1 VSYTAYQ
8 AAQASYDSVFIATI
22 TAAVDS
28 PPSSVKNLIVSDVS
42 RRRTSA
48 TASTDFAVAAHLRM
62 THGARHIVL
71 ADAVGM
77 QYTVEVPA
85 SSGVT
90 YDQMSSTLA
99 TSVASGQFT
108 SLLEETATAQDVPAL
123 TTASSSSVQTQD
135 TTPSDLNTGSGDD
148 TTISVGAV
156 VGIAV
161 GGFAALVIG
170 ACLCFCLCKR
180 HTAGARDVQNL
191 DTLHSHGKH
200 VVSCQ
205 SVLSPCNVL
214 HFTTQ
219 PQVTRQR
226 PVPRSPQVLTRSVPN
241 TRAGAQL
248 TTTSALLKISRTPC
262 RARTPPL
269 RLWVAARCCKES

>member
-1 VSYTAYQ
+1 LWQLFLLLQQVEGVSYTAYV
-8 AAQASYDSVFIATI
+8 ADQASFDSVFIATI
-22 TAAVDS
+22 AGAVGTPIDS
-28 PPSSVKNLIVSDVS
+28 IKNLVVSDAAS

-99 TSVASGQFT
+99 TSVTSGQFT

-200 VVSCQ
+200 VFCSC
-205 SVLSPCNVL
+205 
-214 HFTTQ
+214 FTWYHA
-219 PQVTRQR
+219 
-226 PVPRSPQVLTRSVPN
+226 SLYS
-241 TRAGAQL
+241 L
-248 TTTSALLKISRTPC
+248 
-262 RARTPPL
+262 
-269 RLWVAARCCKES
+269 